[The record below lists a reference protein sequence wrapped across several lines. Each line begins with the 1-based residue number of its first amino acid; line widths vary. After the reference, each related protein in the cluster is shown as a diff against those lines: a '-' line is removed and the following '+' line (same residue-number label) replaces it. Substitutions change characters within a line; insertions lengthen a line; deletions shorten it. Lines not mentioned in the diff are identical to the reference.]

1 MAPRLERSTLVR
13 PTIDRLI
20 GVYHADGGLRGE
32 LAYALG
38 KLRGTAHCALCDLT
52 HRGPRRNPA
61 WSRLTA
67 NLTVPFGLVHLN
79 ERSQAVERASHGR
92 TPCVLAHTSSGLV
105 LLLDPDDLERAGGDI
120 ARFAAAMY
128 EAAQSAGLRW
138 PAATTRAD

>member
-1 MAPRLERSTLVR
+1 MP

-38 KLRGTAHCALCDLT
+38 KLRGSAHCALCDIT
-52 HRGPRRNPA
+52 HHGLRRSPA
-61 WSRLTA
+61 WRELTTQ
-67 NLTVPFGLVHLN
+67 LTVPFGLVHLN
-79 ERSQAVERASHGR
+79 ERSHEVELASRGQ

-105 LLLDPDDLERAGGDI
+105 LLLGPDALERARGDV

-128 EAAQSAGLRW
+128 EAARVAGLQW
-138 PAATTRAD
+138 PAGTTRG